1 MAAVKFRLLYRNKVL
16 CQMTPCFFLLVYHH
30 FFFGF
35 VDSVFLSI
43 LFTTDKDNFSVIKW
57 NRKWQ
62 WNVGVDWTF

>member
-1 MAAVKFRLLYRNKVL
+1 
-16 CQMTPCFFLLVYHH
+16 MTPCFFMLVYQH

-62 WNVGVDWTF
+62 WNVGVDWHSEHWTHSPYLFYNKNYG

>member
-1 MAAVKFRLLYRNKVL
+1 
-16 CQMTPCFFLLVYHH
+16 MTPCFFMLVYQH